1 MQSVF
6 LNGYFEPYTR
16 TYPEIIEL
24 GGNIDLTNQLG
35 DAITGYVDLENIGL
49 AVASSI
55 TIDSLP
61 SCGTLYRYAESE
73 GEEDLAIFWE
83 YNAVTG
89 FVVQVEEN
97 EVIDFSYTSLFYE
110 DADCGDI
117 SDNFM
122 YSVLGMM
129 PVDGPSTTMGLNI
142 EQTIWLVDY
151 GYPEPDYSG
160 ESSQMFE
167 F

>member
-1 MQSVF
+1 M
-6 LNGYFEPYTR
+6 NGYYEPYTR
-16 TYPEIIEL
+16 TYPEVIEL

-35 DAITGYVDLENIGL
+35 DAITGYVNLEDIGL

-73 GEEDLAIFWE
+73 AEEDLAIFWE
-83 YNAVTG
+83 YNQITG
-89 FVVQVEEN
+89 FVVQVEEA

-117 SDNFM
+117 SSEFM

-129 PVDGPSTTMGLNI
+129 PVDGASTTMGINI
-142 EQTIWLVDY
+142 EETIWLVDY

-160 ESSQMFE
+160 ENSYMFTYL
-167 F
+167 